1 MSKESELH
9 KLHKYHT
16 SDQQARYNTAAFLE
30 VCYACFYGILAVPL
44 IIIGIVFLAQN
55 TPPFGS
61 YLAMLIVGLLFLVL
75 FVLSTINSRWLHHYT
90 NTDAKR
96 KQTIKIL
103 QLVTLNIYG
112 YILLNP
118 EKPKKKKNQEKK
130 EDEVKTSPEP
140 QPKNA

>member
-16 SDQQARYNTAAFLE
+16 SDQQARYNAAAFLE
-30 VCYACFYGILAVPL
+30 VVYACFYGILAVPL
-44 IIIGIVFLAQN
+44 TIISIIFLAQK

-61 YLAMLIVGLLFLVL
+61 FLAMLIVGIICWVL
-75 FVLSTINSRWLHHYT
+75 FALSTVNSRWLHHYAVA
-90 NTDAKR
+90 DASLQ
-96 KQTIKIL
+96 QTIKVL

-112 YILLNP
+112 YVLLNP
-118 EKPKKKKNQEKK
+118 EKPKKKKNKANK

-140 QPKNA
+140 HTQNA